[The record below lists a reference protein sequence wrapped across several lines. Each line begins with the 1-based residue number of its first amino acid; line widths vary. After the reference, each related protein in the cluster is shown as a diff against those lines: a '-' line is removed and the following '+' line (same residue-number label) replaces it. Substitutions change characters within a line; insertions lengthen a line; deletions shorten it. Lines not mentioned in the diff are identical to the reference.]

1 MCNVADMKQTFPRGR
16 RLHLVDVEN
25 LVGTPRPTAT
35 EVLACRQHYA
45 ELVKPACGDLCVV
58 ACNHGAGA
66 EVGFSWPGVRRL
78 WRSGPDGA
86 DLALLEVLTGE
97 SVSDRFEDVVVASGD
112 GRFAE
117 AVAWLAGCGVRA
129 TVVANRRSLSRRL
142 ELAATAVVLFD
153 AEFPPAV
160 SAAVGLRGAA

>member
-1 MCNVADMKQTFPRGR
+1 MRRAFPRGR
-16 RLHLVDVEN
+16 RLHLIDVEN
-25 LVGTPRPTAT
+25 LVTCPRPAAS
-35 EVLACRQHYA
+35 EVSACRRRYA

-66 EVGFSWPGVRRL
+66 EVGFSWPGARHL

-97 SVSDRFEDVVVASGD
+97 SVSDRFEAVVVASGD
-112 GRFAE
+112 GRFADP
-117 AVAWLAGCGVRA
+117 VAWLARCGVRA
-129 TVVANRRSLSRRL
+129 TVVANRGSLSRRL

-153 AEFPPAV
+153 VEPPPAMP
-160 SAAVGLRGAA
+160 AAVGVRGAA